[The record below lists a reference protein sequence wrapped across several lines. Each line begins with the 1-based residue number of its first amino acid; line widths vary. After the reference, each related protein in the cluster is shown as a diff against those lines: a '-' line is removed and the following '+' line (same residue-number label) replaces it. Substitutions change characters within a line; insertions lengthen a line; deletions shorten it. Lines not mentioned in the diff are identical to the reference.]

1 MSQTGI
7 TVVVTMFLC
16 VAILVLYWKQV
27 AALLLLAVTTVFCF
41 GVYHIVATF
50 YP

>member
-1 MSQTGI
+1 MSETGA
-7 TVVVTMFLC
+7 TVVMAMLFCAAIMVT
-16 VAILVLYWKQV
+16 YWRQI
-27 AALLLLAVTTVFCF
+27 AALLLLTVTTVFCF